1 MPIYEYRC
9 EACDCDF
16 EVLTIR
22 SDDENVSCPKCGIGD
37 VERQLSISC
46 IGGSG
51 SNSCATGG
59 SGGFS

>member
-9 EACDCDF
+9 EACECDF

-22 SDDENVSCPKCGIGD
+22 SEEENVTCPKSGISD
-37 VERQLSISC
+37 VKRQLSASC

-51 SNSCATGG
+51 SGNCATGG
-59 SGGFS
+59 SAGFS